1 MKHSTL
7 TDEIKALAAGYVLDE
22 LDPEE
27 LGAFEQAMQSDVA
40 VQQEVRDLQMVLG
53 GLALDVPQLTPPA
66 HLRAKTLAALGI
78 DEMGIDESILDE
90 LEALPLGQPQ
100 KASRPKIDWS
110 KITALFAL
118 LATAVLIWDNFRLR
132 QDLSLA
138 QQQTT
143 PSVAATLLQR
153 PNSKLVSLTSPTA
166 SEASGTLLFT
176 PGKWQK
182 VVVSAQNLPPLP
194 ADQVYRLWLN
204 LNNQQTIYCGE
215 FQTNPNGSIS
225 RPIQPPQ
232 VPPPGT
238 KATGLFVT
246 VAQKEAAIAPT
257 GTRVLSGTI

>member
-1 MKHSTL
+1 MKNLTL
-7 TDEIKALAAGYVLDE
+7 TDKIKALAAGYVLDE

-27 LGAFEQAMQSDVA
+27 LVAFEQMLQTDAA
-40 VQQEVRDLQMVLG
+40 VQQEVRELQILLG
-53 GLALDVPQLTPPA
+53 GLALNVPPLTPPA
-66 HLRAKTLAALGI
+66 DLRAKTLASLGI
-78 DEMGIDESILDE
+78 DDSVLDE

-100 KASRPKIDWS
+100 RASRPKVDWS

-118 LATAVLIWDNFRLR
+118 IATAVLIWDNIRLR
-132 QDLSLA
+132 QDLSFA

-143 PSVAATLLQR
+143 PTVATLLQR
-153 PNSKLVSLTSPTA
+153 PNSKLVSLSSPTA

-194 ADQVYRLWLN
+194 ADRVYRLWLN
-204 LNNQQTIYCGE
+204 LNNQQTLYCGE
-215 FQTNPNGSIS
+215 FRTNPIGSTS
-225 RPIQPPQ
+225 RLIQPPQ
-232 VPPPGT
+232 VPPPGV